1 MRHLFDWCRSVLF
14 DISASYRGWIE
25 YQKQS
30 ITYCRLVV
38 LNKRMMPCSL
48 GNPHSFRD
56 IWSHQH
62 MDLYTTRREVP
73 AAQLLVVLRVWAP
86 LKVALGGW
94 KMFTILK
101 ETWGWKHN
109 RKHIITSLFENF
121 RSKLLME
128 SVGGTTFLLIFFLLT
143 WKDSANRL
151 AAVSRWTFPGE
162 PQRGR
167 RARAA
172 FESEDGRVAVLRS
185 DAPGA
190 RGIYARKCQEM
201 SKNIATWPIIDIW
214 LT

>member
-1 MRHLFDWCRSVLF
+1 MRHLLDWCRLVLY

-38 LNKRMMPCSL
+38 LNKRMTPCSL

-62 MDLYTTRREVP
+62 GSIYMRREVL
-73 AAQLLVVLRVWAP
+73 AAPLLVVLRVWAP

-109 RKHIITSLFENF
+109 QKHIITSLFENF

-128 SVGGTTFLLIFFLLT
+128 SVEGQHFFLSFFC
-143 WKDSANRL
+143 WRL
-151 AAVSRWTFPGE
+151 EKIPQMVWQPFPGGLF
-162 PQRGR
+162 PGSRSGGDGP
-167 RARAA
+167 AA

-201 SKNIATWPIIDIW
+201 SKNIATWPIIDIR